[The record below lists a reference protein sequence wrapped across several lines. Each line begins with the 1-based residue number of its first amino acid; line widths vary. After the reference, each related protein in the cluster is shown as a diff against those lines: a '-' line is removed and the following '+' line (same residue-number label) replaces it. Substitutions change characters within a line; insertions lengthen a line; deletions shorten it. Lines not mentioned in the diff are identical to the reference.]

1 MPRKALYLLCIF
13 VNIIIIINSHSEA
26 SEVELPPQRA
36 RVKRKHTAADSCD
49 IGITQE
55 KIG

>member
-13 VNIIIIINSHSEA
+13 VNIIIINSHSET